1 MTTLSL
7 RGDHG
12 GFAIET
18 HGLTKRFGAR
28 AAVDSVD
35 LRVPTGC
42 AFGFLGP
49 NGAGKTTLIRTMLGL
64 TPASAGTV
72 SILGMPLPD
81 QRVAALAQVGAIIE
95 EPRFHRHLT
104 GRENLTIAAAVRG
117 AEAEARIDGVLERV
131 GLSDRA
137 SDRVARC
144 LLGDPALLIL
154 DEPMNGVDP
163 AGIHELRRMFRD
175 LVDEGRTVFL
185 SSHLL
190 DEIEKTCDAVAIVDN
205 GRLITQGLMSEVAG
219 PVKNA
224 VVIGCDDPA
233 QARILLGGHRAVRSV
248 SMTAGEL
255 HVQLVSGNDAA
266 AAVNRT
272 LVEAGLAVYHVE
284 PERVSLED
292 RFLEITSRLGVAS

>member
-1 MTTLSL
+1 
-7 RGDHG
+7 
-12 GFAIET
+12 
-18 HGLTKRFGAR
+18 
-28 AAVDSVD
+28 
-35 LRVPTGC
+35 
-42 AFGFLGP
+42 
-49 NGAGKTTLIRTMLGL
+49 
-64 TPASAGTV
+64 V
-72 SILGMPLPD
+72 SILGLPQPD

-104 GRENLTIAAAVRG
+104 GRENLAVAAAVRG
-117 AEAEARIDGVLERV
+117 PEAEGRIEAVLERV

-137 SDRVARC
+137 AERVGAYSMGMRQRLGIARC
-144 LLGDPALLIL
+144 LLSDPALLIL

-190 DEIEKTCDAVAIVDN
+190 DEIEKTCDAVAIVDQ

-219 PVKNA
+219 PVKNT
-224 VVIGCDDPA
+224 VVIGCDDPER
-233 QARILLGGHRAVRSV
+233 ARILLGNHRAVRGV
-248 SMTAGEL
+248 TTAAGRL

-272 LVEAGLAVYHVE
+272 LVEAGLAVFHVE